1 VVRSRR
7 LPPIPQRF
15 VRPRRAGDVRQRPG
29 RTRRAP
35 RTACHPP
42 AYAQGTDPALTQQ
55 RAFRFG
61 PPQPPPVSATRFG
74 ARPRHRAQSPSRRGR
89 PRSRAGPL
97 GGPGCW
103 WCRRRD
109 HRDSSARVE
118 GCSQGNPWSRTGL
131 DRVEGSPSTG
141 RLSTVIAV
149 DPSGDGRG
157 ACHPFVVV
165 AGWPAEVV
173 YLPARLGIDD

>member
-1 VVRSRR
+1 MRSRR

-61 PPQPPPVSATRFG
+61 PPQPPPVPATRFG
-74 ARPRHRAQSPSRRGR
+74 ARLRHRAQSPSRRVDQGLA
-89 PRSRAGPL
+89 PGLLVVQVAGSA
-97 GGPGCW
+97 GGAIIATHRHASKGA
-103 WCRRRD
+103 RRVI
-109 HRDSSARVE
+109 A
-118 GCSQGNPWSRTGL
+118 WSRTGL